1 VPASEP
7 IEVNQ
12 VEIEIVEQR
21 LDTPAPPPLTFD
33 VGAQTDPEI
42 Q

>member
-12 VEIEIVEQR
+12 VEIKIVGQR
-21 LDTPAPPPLTFD
+21 LNTPAPQPLTFD
-33 VGAQTDPEI
+33 VGAQTDREI